1 MKASLASDGYRRLMR
16 WAALPVTDRRWA
28 APLAAVALGFG
39 LFVGVALGPGT
50 ASTVATGVSQII
62 EEVPPAADD
71 GAEESEPSEAGTGD
85 EPSESG
91 AGFGEESGS
100 LESESGFEESSFGF
114 AETEAEAEPE
124 TEPPPQASTEPE
136 EEEQEGEEEG
146 QTVPAAGTVV
156 HVNPAAGSYTLVE
169 AGGALAAVHAPKL
182 PKAGTQLSVLVRTL
196 ANGTFAEAG
205 ARKKTGSKARASFNG
220 IVTYVDPDPASPAY
234 SVSKRGVSVLVNVRP
249 DPAGA
254 VPVLPAVGAYAVV
267 AVEIEALPA
276 LPTTG
281 AAATPAAEPALP
293 PGAVPPP
300 APPAPL
306 CDGAPVAPPAPPQP
320 VARLWQAELDAE
332 GVPFT
337 YSDFA
342 GIVTAVCPQEG
353 RLYISAD
360 DLRAGGSDL
369 AFAVPKGIRT
379 DRLKPGDSVTATA
392 EIATDG
398 TLKLTGLAGDERTK
412 GADDARATQ
421 GDLVDHNE
429 E

>member
-1 MKASLASDGYRRLMR
+1 VSIYRQMLR

-62 EEVPPAADD
+62 EEVPSV
-71 GAEESEPSEAGTGD
+71 AEGGDEENEPSEAGAGD
-85 EPSESG
+85 DPNESG

-100 LESESGFEESSFGF
+100 QESESSFEESSFDF
-114 AETEAEAEPE
+114 AETESEPE
-124 TEPPPQASTEPE
+124 TEPPPKASTEPE
-136 EEEQEGEEEG
+136 EEGQEGEEED

-169 AGGALAAVHAPKL
+169 AGGTLAALHAPKL
-182 PKAGTQLSVLVRTL
+182 PKAGTQLSVPVRTL

-254 VPVLPAVGAYAVV
+254 VPALPAVGAYAVV

-276 LPTTG
+276 PSTASG
-281 AAATPAAEPALP
+281 EAPVAEPALP
-293 PGAVPPP
+293 PGAVLPPVTP
-300 APPAPL
+300 APF
-306 CDGAPVAPPAPPQP
+306 CDGAPVAPPALPQP
-320 VARLWQAELDAE
+320 TARLWQAELDAE

-353 RLYISAD
+353 RLYLSAD

-369 AFAVPKGIRT
+369 AFTVPKGIRT
-379 DRLKPGDSVTATA
+379 DRLEPGDSVTATA

-412 GADDARATQ
+412 GADDVEATQ